1 MKTLLL
7 ATKMRMK
14 QGEVLYTKTIVPYF
28 FSWKKCLT
36 GRKAYVIIK
45 VSPENLCILWKMVVW
60 VNWIF
65 CYERY
70 LFEHVFPVVRSVFC
84 WFVWWCYSIV
94 LKCFFIYIR
103 SYSNVHMFTPFS
115 SFLVDWI
122 HECAALSWKWNANT
136 VYWWSKLTTEECLE
150 SKMKKKKSGKKIW
163 WRKSKPIR
171 RKHTHKVKGF
181 EKSLIM
187 FYMFGIYSIVVHYT
201 PGSVG

>member
-1 MKTLLL
+1 MSLIETSEQKNNVFILEYKVIQSLWKL
-7 ATKMRMK
+7 YFWQPKWVYSK
-14 QGEVLYTKTIVPYF
+14 EKYTKTIDPF
-28 FSWKKCLT
+28 FSSWKKCLT

-94 LKCFFIYIR
+94 LKYFFIYIR

-115 SFLVDWI
+115 PFLVDWI
-122 HECAALSWKWNANT
+122 HECAALSCKWNANT
-136 VYWWSKLTTEECLE
+136 VYWWSKLTTKECLE
-150 SKMKKKKSGKKIW
+150 SKMKKKKT
-163 WRKSKPIR
+163 RK
-171 RKHTHKVKGF
+171 
-181 EKSLIM
+181 ENM
-187 FYMFGIYSIVVHYT
+187 MA
-201 PGSVG
+201 